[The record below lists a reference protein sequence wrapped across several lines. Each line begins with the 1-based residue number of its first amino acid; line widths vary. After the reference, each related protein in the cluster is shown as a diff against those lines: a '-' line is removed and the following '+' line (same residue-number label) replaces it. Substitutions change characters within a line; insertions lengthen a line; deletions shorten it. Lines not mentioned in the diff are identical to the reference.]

1 MVFGKQILIEL
12 QLELSEYILLH
23 YPELVHS
30 VDKRSLQDSIC
41 CVSKQSL
48 NYCRKSYS
56 RGPLQ

>member
-41 CVSKQSL
+41 CVSKQS
-48 NYCRKSYS
+48 
-56 RGPLQ
+56 